1 MCGLFAI
8 INTDKT
14 AVNKETLNKAIYS
27 LSHRGPDNCQV
38 WIKEHIGLAHQR
50 LSIFDTSTAA
60 HQPFVYKSLRIIFN
74 GAIYNFL
81 ELRQELEA
89 IGFNFKTNSDT
100 EVVCAAYLAWGESC
114 LNKFNG
120 MWSFIIFDERND
132 SLFVSR
138 DRFGIKP
145 LYILKLNGSIYL
157 SSEIKAF
164 LEIPSYTPKLNYE
177 MAKRFLQSGT
187 THHDNDTFF
196 LNIKSFPAG
205 AYTLINGESFETQ
218 AYYKLEDKLLD
229 TNLQLSYGRAKEE
242 FKLILEDALRI
253 RLRTDVPLG
262 FSQSGGLDSN
272 SLIAVAKTLSH
283 EKVKSYSVCFDEF
296 PQEEEMINIAV
307 KEMEVSNIKSS
318 VNPTKLK
325 DSLYDLCWQMDQPVV
340 SASVLAQ
347 NYLYKTINQTDVK
360 VILGGQGADEICYGY
375 DSFIKMKL
383 KKRPYL
389 FLEAPWFY
397 LRQLYNYL
405 TRENTRLKI
414 PNGIKE
420 DESPVAEPKELAIKM
435 INHEPLPSLLHFEDR
450 NAMHYG
456 IESRLPYLD
465 YRLVEFCLSCPIH
478 FFNEGSKRKKL
489 LRDSISHLLPKF
501 LLGRKSK
508 DAFAAPIEKWSK
520 RLYQELNVDIENW
533 FPLVNEFLLM
543 DDNNLSQLHSS
554 ALWRVLNLAIFR
566 RRFGI

>member
-177 MAKRFLQSGT
+177 MTKRFLQSGI

-196 LNIKSFPAG
+196 LNIQSFPAG
-205 AYTLINGESFETQ
+205 TYALVNGESFETQ

-307 KEMEVSNIKSS
+307 KEMEVSNIKRKGFTS
-318 VNPTKLK
+318 K
-325 DSLYDLCWQMDQPVV
+325 YH
-340 SASVLAQ
+340 
-347 NYLYKTINQTDVK
+347 
-360 VILGGQGADEICYGY
+360 
-375 DSFIKMKL
+375 
-383 KKRPYL
+383 
-389 FLEAPWFY
+389 FL
-397 LRQLYNYL
+397 
-405 TRENTRLKI
+405 
-414 PNGIKE
+414 
-420 DESPVAEPKELAIKM
+420 
-435 INHEPLPSLLHFEDR
+435 
-450 NAMHYG
+450 
-456 IESRLPYLD
+456 
-465 YRLVEFCLSCPIH
+465 
-478 FFNEGSKRKKL
+478 
-489 LRDSISHLLPKF
+489 
-501 LLGRKSK
+501 
-508 DAFAAPIEKWSK
+508 
-520 RLYQELNVDIENW
+520 
-533 FPLVNEFLLM
+533 
-543 DDNNLSQLHSS
+543 
-554 ALWRVLNLAIFR
+554 
-566 RRFGI
+566 